1 MDKKSRFNQNTN
13 SRSCLH
19 GEYSN
24 RSWQWQ
30 NRDASKRAL
39 KASYVSG
46 IRLYFHADSETFLAV
61 DGDELEQESNALNK
75 LLGHRVDTQMRIDDL
90 TSQCTRLNRGQISE
104 RVALQTQIQQEV
116 PAAR

>member
-1 MDKKSRFNQNTN
+1 MGNTATV
-13 SRSCLH
+13 H
-19 GEYSN
+19 GSGKTGM
-24 RSWQWQ
+24 Q
-30 NRDASKRAL
+30 AKGI

-75 LLGHRVDTQMRIDDL
+75 LLGHQVDTQMRIDDL

-116 PAAR
+116 QR